1 VAVERH
7 DNRAPDRW
15 PALPDDRSLWSPPV
29 TAFPPARVRRLD
41 DEQRGA

>member
-7 DNRAPDRW
+7 TGEGPDRW
-15 PALPDDRSLWSPPV
+15 PALPDDRSLWSPPA
-29 TAFPPARVRRLD
+29 TAFPAAQVRRLD